1 MSSLQAYLTQKG
13 LSIDEAKLATRL
25 SIMDYLMK
33 ARADNK
39 AYLALANP
47 TASDRNDQIIKLT
60 RQAIRMQRLLLNDMT
75 EEEVV

>member
-1 MSSLQAYLTQKG
+1 MSSLQAYLAQKG

-25 SIMDYLMK
+25 SIMDYLVN

-39 AYLALANP
+39 AYLALTNP
-47 TASDRNDQIIKLT
+47 TAADRNDQIIKLT

-75 EEEVV
+75 QEE